1 MLANDVKEYDALIVV
16 TPKDYLRLEKHY
28 DKLLRWL
35 PVRKL
40 KFIGSDQVGQY
51 LEMSKLGA
59 RVEFIN
65 ENDIL
70 SFDVV
75 HEAMANALKDMVNGE
90 LPRGIT
96 GWYYQQFLKMQY
108 AFICE
113 DEYYMVWDGDTI
125 PCGPFSMFKE
135 GTEEPYLDLKTE
147 FHEPYFRTISKLLPG
162 MQKCIQKSFIA
173 EHMLIKRD
181 IMKSLMSDIESNA
194 HIPGKKFWEKI
205 IAAIEPAELL
215 SNSFSEFETFG
226 TYVAF
231 RYPMAYRLRPWHSF
245 RYGGEFFELDE
256 ISEDDL
262 KWLKHDFFAISFEK
276 AHFVREDH
284 KNLFTNKEYQHKL
297 TARQMLEIAQQEFGE
312 GSYQEI
318 WDE

>member
-1 MLANDVKEYDALIVV
+1 MSGNDVKEYDALIVV

-28 DKLLRWL
+28 DKLLQWL

-40 KFIGSDQVGQY
+40 KFIGSDQVGEY
-51 LEMSKLGA
+51 LQKSNLGSRA
-59 RVEFIN
+59 EFIH

-70 SFDVV
+70 AFDMV
-75 HEAMANALKDMVNGE
+75 HGAMKNALKDIVKEE

-108 AFICE
+108 ASICE

-135 GTEEPYLDLKTE
+135 GTDIPYLDLKTE
-147 FHEPYFRTISKLLPG
+147 YHPPYFQTISKLLPG
-162 MQKCIQKSFIA
+162 MGKCVQKSFIA
-173 EHMLIKRD
+173 EHMLLRCD
-181 IMKSLMSDIESNA
+181 IMKSLIRDIEGNA
-194 HIPGKKFWEKI
+194 RISGVTFWEKI
-205 IAAIEPAELL
+205 ISAIEPAELL
-215 SNSFSEFETFG
+215 SNSFSEFETYG

-231 RYPMAYRLRPWHSF
+231 RFPDVYRLRPWHSF

-256 ISEDDL
+256 ISEEDL
-262 KWLKHDFFAISFEK
+262 KWLKKDFFAISFEK
-276 AHFVREDH
+276 SHFVREDH
-284 KNLFTNKEYQHKL
+284 KNLFNCKEYQQKL
-297 TARQMLEIAQQEFGE
+297 SARQMLEIAQQEFGE